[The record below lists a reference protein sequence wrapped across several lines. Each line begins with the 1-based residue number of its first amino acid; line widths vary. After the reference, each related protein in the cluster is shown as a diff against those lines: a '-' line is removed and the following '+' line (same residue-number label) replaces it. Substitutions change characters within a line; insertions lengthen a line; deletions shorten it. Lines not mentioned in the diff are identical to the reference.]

1 MFSGII
7 ENIGMVEDCLSVN
20 GNQKILIKIDNL
32 SNKIKDGDSISING
46 VCLTVEEI
54 NSNIYSFSVS
64 PETLNL
70 TTLNH
75 LKKNSYV
82 NIETPLTMEKFLSGH
97 LTAGHID
104 NTGTIHEISKEN
116 NSWNLF
122 IKVNK
127 GILKYSATKGSI
139 AIDGVSLTINQI
151 KSDILC
157 IMLIPHTYEN
167 TIAQYYK
174 EGDLVNIEIDLLY
187 RYIEKIK
194 NG

>member
-7 ENIGMVEDCLSVN
+7 ENIGTVEDCLSVN

-174 EGDLVNIEIDLLY
+174 EGDLVNIEIDLLF

>member
-70 TTLNH
+70 TTLSH

-174 EGDLVNIEIDLLY
+174 EGDLVNIEIDLLF

>member
-7 ENIGMVEDCLSVN
+7 ENIGTVEDCLSVN
-20 GNQKILIKIDNL
+20 DNQKILIKIDNL

-174 EGDLVNIEIDLLY
+174 EGDLVNIEIDLLF

>member
-7 ENIGMVEDCLSVN
+7 ENIGMVENCLSVN

-116 NSWNLF
+116 NSWNRF

-174 EGDLVNIEIDLLY
+174 EGDLVNIEIDLLF

>member
-116 NSWNLF
+116 NSWNRF

-174 EGDLVNIEIDLLY
+174 EGDLVNIEIDLLF

>member
-1 MFSGII
+1 
-7 ENIGMVEDCLSVN
+7 
-20 GNQKILIKIDNL
+20 
-32 SNKIKDGDSISING
+32 
-46 VCLTVEEI
+46 
-54 NSNIYSFSVS
+54 
-64 PETLNL
+64 
-70 TTLNH
+70 
-75 LKKNSYV
+75 
-82 NIETPLTMEKFLSGH
+82 MEKFLSGH

-174 EGDLVNIEIDLLY
+174 EGDLVNIEIDLLF

>member
-174 EGDLVNIEIDLLY
+174 EGDLVNIEIDLLF

>member
-32 SNKIKDGDSISING
+32 NNKIKDGDSISING

-174 EGDLVNIEIDLLY
+174 EGDLVNIEIDLLF

>member
-20 GNQKILIKIDNL
+20 DNQKILIKIDNL
-32 SNKIKDGDSISING
+32 SNKIKYGDSISING

-70 TTLNH
+70 TSLNH

-104 NTGTIHEISKEN
+104 NTGTIHKISKEN

-127 GILKYSATKGSI
+127 DILKYSAIKGSI

-167 TIAQYYK
+167 TIAQYYQK
-174 EGDLVNIEIDLLY
+174 DNLVNIEIDLLF
-187 RYIEKIK
+187 RYIEKIQ
-194 NG
+194 ND

>member
-7 ENIGMVEDCLSVN
+7 ENIGMVENCLSVN

-127 GILKYSATKGSI
+127 DILKYSATKGSI

-174 EGDLVNIEIDLLY
+174 EGDLVNIEIDLLF

>member
-20 GNQKILIKIDNL
+20 DNQKILIKIDNL
-32 SNKIKDGDSISING
+32 SNKIKYGDSISING

-70 TTLNH
+70 TSLNH

-104 NTGTIHEISKEN
+104 NTGTIHKISKEN

-127 GILKYSATKGSI
+127 DILKYSAIKGSI

-174 EGDLVNIEIDLLY
+174 EGDIVNIEIDLLF

>member
-7 ENIGMVEDCLSVN
+7 ENIGMVENCLSVN

-174 EGDLVNIEIDLLY
+174 EGDLVNIEIDLLF

>member
-7 ENIGMVEDCLSVN
+7 ENIGMVENCLSVN

-75 LKKNSYV
+75 LKKSSYV

-174 EGDLVNIEIDLLY
+174 EGDLVNIEIDLLF

>member
-75 LKKNSYV
+75 LKKSSYV

-174 EGDLVNIEIDLLY
+174 EGDLVNIEIDLLF

>member
-1 MFSGII
+1 
-7 ENIGMVEDCLSVN
+7 SVN

-127 GILKYSATKGSI
+127 DILKYSATKGSI

-174 EGDLVNIEIDLLY
+174 EGDLVNIEIDLLF